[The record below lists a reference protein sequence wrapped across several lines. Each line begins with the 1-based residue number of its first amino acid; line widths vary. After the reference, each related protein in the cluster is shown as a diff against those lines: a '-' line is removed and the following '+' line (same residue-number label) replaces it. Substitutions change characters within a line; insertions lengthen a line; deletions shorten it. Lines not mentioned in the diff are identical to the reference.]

1 MNRVMQECKEGT
13 SIPILSQRGFP
24 EKAASKLRNLIIGD
38 LSSSNVLTV
47 TDNSHTSITRTVSF
61 YYMPGTDDR
70 SFKEC
75 SQPKVSLQEGLQGSK
90 YPDFTLPSFSSAV
103 PHGQMPL
110 KACRKRTAQRRGRE
124 NLEGQMEDICMRYQ
138 ICLLRYHF
146 W

>member
-61 YYMPGTDDR
+61 YYMPGTDDLCALYALFHLILAR
-70 SFKEC
+70 
-75 SQPKVSLQEGLQGSK
+75 GLQDK
-90 YPDFTLPSFSSAV
+90 YYYSYY
-103 PHGQMPL
+103 
-110 KACRKRTAQRRGRE
+110 KAET
-124 NLEGQMEDICMRYQ
+124 
-138 ICLLRYHF
+138 
-146 W
+146 